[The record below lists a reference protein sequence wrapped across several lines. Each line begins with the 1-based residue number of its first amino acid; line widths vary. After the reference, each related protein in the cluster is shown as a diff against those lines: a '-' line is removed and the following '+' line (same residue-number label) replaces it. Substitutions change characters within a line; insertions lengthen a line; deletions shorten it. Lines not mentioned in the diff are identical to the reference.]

1 METQSIIIL
10 LIVLVVIFY
19 VYKKYF
25 ETETFMP
32 MRDETKYL
40 KDFNKY
46 YHVGPVYQFS
56 RKKPYTNCGY
66 GAKNGEKVDISEC
79 IYNKKELKDEVE
91 KIVKDTI
98 KKEENVER
106 FKSITDSKPTPASPE
121 ENAKLSDTEYQF
133 GYYKIFNDLEEVNK
147 NQYNQLNL
155 PIGNYNTKTINLEGD
170 AIGCKN
176 YIGSPNT
183 YYLKYIPPKFTSLNS
198 IGNVQ
203 ASNIIDYDTIARP
216 VYEND
221 DLTKGII
228 DKPAASNEVI
238 EMKEEVK
245 E

>member
-66 GAKNGEKVDISEC
+66 GAKNDGKVDISEC

-98 KKEENVER
+98 KKEVNVEH
-106 FKSITDSKPTPASPE
+106 FKSISQCIIANRYDSCLDDVYDKVYTRD
-121 ENAKLSDTEYQF
+121 LF
-133 GYYKIFNDLEEVNK
+133 YKD
-147 NQYNQLNL
+147 
-155 PIGNYNTKTINLEGD
+155 
-170 AIGCKN
+170 
-176 YIGSPNT
+176 
-183 YYLKYIPPKFTSLNS
+183 
-198 IGNVQ
+198 
-203 ASNIIDYDTIARP
+203 
-216 VYEND
+216 
-221 DLTKGII
+221 
-228 DKPAASNEVI
+228 
-238 EMKEEVK
+238 
-245 E
+245 

>member
-1 METQSIIIL
+1 MKTQSIIIL

-19 VYKKYF
+19 IYKKYF

-32 MRDETKYL
+32 IRDETKYL
-40 KDFNKY
+40 KDFSKY
-46 YHVGPVYQFS
+46 YHVGPVYHFKY
-56 RKKPYTNCGY
+56 RKPDTKCGY
-66 GAKNGEKVDISEC
+66 GAKNGGKIDISEC
-79 IYNKKELKDEVE
+79 IYN
-91 KIVKDTI
+91 

-106 FKSITDSKPTPASPE
+106 FKSITDSKPTSASPE
-121 ENAKLSDTEYQF
+121 ENAKLTDTEYQF

-176 YIGSPNT
+176 YVGSPDT

-198 IGNVQ
+198 IGSVQ
-203 ASNIIDYDTIARP
+203 ASNIVDYDTIARP

-221 DLTKGII
+221 DLTKGIVN
-228 DKPAASNEVI
+228 KPAASNEVI